1 MKPLNTDLINLLANF
16 LQFYNTN
23 LLEEDASNNDLMKE
37 LQKQNEQYL
46 SKIIEQN
53 EIIIK
58 QNEELLNAKKT
69 D

>member
-23 LLEEDASNNDLMKE
+23 LLEEDASNKDVMQE

-53 EIIIK
+53 EEIIK
-58 QNEELLNAKKT
+58 LLKSEKF
-69 D
+69 

>member
-23 LLEEDASNNDLMKE
+23 LLEEDASNKDVMQE

-53 EIIIK
+53 EEIIK
-58 QNEELLNAKKT
+58 LLKSEKI
-69 D
+69 